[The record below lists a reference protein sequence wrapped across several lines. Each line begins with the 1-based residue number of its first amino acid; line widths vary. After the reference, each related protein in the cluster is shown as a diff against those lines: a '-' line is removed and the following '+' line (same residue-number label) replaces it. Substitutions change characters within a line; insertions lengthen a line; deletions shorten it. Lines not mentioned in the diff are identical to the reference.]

1 MNGTRNRRKLLRLVG
16 LYGASLIVLLWAL
29 GPIYWI
35 LVSSISTRPEL
46 YARPYKHWIP
56 DAPTLQN
63 FIDILT
69 TGQKFRGGTTIPTSE
84 LLFSGLRNTLVVS
97 LATALVVTLLATLAG
112 HVFARFRF
120 RGKTIAFFFIML
132 MMPLPIW
139 ISLITLYF
147 LLANLHLLDT
157 TLGIILV
164 MVTLGLP
171 LSIWLMTTFARE
183 VPLELE
189 EVALIDGA
197 TRRQILQ
204 HVVFPLA
211 RPGIISV
218 FLVNFLTT
226 WNAFLIP
233 LIISNT
239 AQSQTITVV
248 LTLFIGQYEVAWEAM
263 AAATV
268 LVMIPPIALALLF
281 QRYLV
286 RGLSFGAVKG

>member
-1 MNGTRNRRKLLRLVG
+1 MNGTHNPRKLLRLVG

-69 TGQKFRGGTTIPTSE
+69 TGQKFRGGTAIPTSE
-84 LLFSGLRNTLVVS
+84 LLFSGLRNTLIVS
-97 LATALVVTLLATLAG
+97 LATALVVTLIATLAG

-120 RGKTIAFFFIML
+120 RGKTVVFFFIML

-147 LLANLHLLDT
+147 LLASVHLLDT

-164 MVTLGLP
+164 MVTISLP
-171 LSIWLMTTFARE
+171 LSVWLMTTFARE

-197 TRRQILQ
+197 TRRQILW